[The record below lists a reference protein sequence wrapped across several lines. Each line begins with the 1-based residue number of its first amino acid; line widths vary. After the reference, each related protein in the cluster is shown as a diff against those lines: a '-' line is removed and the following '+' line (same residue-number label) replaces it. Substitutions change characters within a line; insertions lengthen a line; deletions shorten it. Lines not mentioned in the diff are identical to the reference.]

1 MKKILALLCAVL
13 LLAASCASAEG
24 GTIVEFRDKI
34 QLNGTLPQGYHFSLI
49 AQADDTL
56 EGQLVS
62 DNAAAPVFEIYI
74 AFNDSYAQAGNL
86 KDLDQEA
93 LGIIRQ
99 GFENENDVTF
109 GSFDTASGDSFLL
122 VRENNGLFLDFYTLC
137 LGYEIELTLFPVDG
151 QVLSEEQIGQWTEF
165 VRTLDIL
172 PVRG

>member
-34 QLNGTLPQGYHFSLI
+34 QLNGALPQDYHFSLI

-74 AFNDSYAQAGNL
+74 AFNDSYAQAGSL

-93 LGIIRQ
+93 IGII
-99 GFENENDVTF
+99 GKSVDKYVVKSKTVNAV
-109 GSFDTASGDSFLL
+109 G
-122 VRENNGLFLDFYTLC
+122 
-137 LGYEIELTLFPVDG
+137 IELTAEVR
-151 QVLSEEQIGQWTEF
+151 VKNNETAF
-165 VRTLDIL
+165 VNEVNGLAGVSGATLVSYNGDYMA
-172 PVRG
+172 